1 MARSVAT
8 IGVSVTAR
16 TDKFAKG
23 MKRASRSVTVFGV
36 KVNRSTANMAKLA
49 TGFAGVTAGAASV
62 GYGLLRLM
70 RSVEDFN
77 RAMHNSMAIMGDLSE
92 TMQKDM
98 RQAAFAVARETRFS
112 ATEAAK
118 AYFFLASAGL
128 SAAESVKSLPLVARF
143 AQAGM
148 FDMARATE
156 LLTDAQ
162 SALGMRFESTLL
174 NMQALKR
181 VSDVLVRANTLA
193 NASVQQF
200 SEALTHKAGPALKIL
215 NKDIEEGVAALAAFA
230 DQGIKGTEAG
240 TALNIVLRDLTT
252 KSIRNKRA
260 FEDFNITV
268 FDSER
273 NMRNIADVIGDIERA
288 MAGMSDEA
296 KKAMLLQLGFTDK
309 SIIFIQTLIGMS
321 EAMRAYELA
330 TRAANDATEEVAGKQ
345 LTKLQEGWAQLSGTI
360 AETGSRM
367 EEFGTVTGW
376 VMKDLAKSWDIW
388 PNLLWNWRLAAEQ
401 LIFGETTLQMMND
414 AAQRNIDLDRKLA
427 ESELRKVERE
437 KKLAAQAAIRREEEL
452 AATEAARESAKEQET
467 KAKKVTAIV
476 AGLDE
481 QLKRFG
487 ETSAETAMRQAM
499 ALGAG
504 LPELARMVDAARE
517 LHALDKTRARESAV
531 ERMDEQLRRF
541 GETSAETAVR
551 QAMGLGVWGDELVR
565 MMDMTR
571 QLQALEEKRGDESM
585 LDRIT
590 SGLERQ
596 RDAMASTARE
606 LDLLEAGWYGA
617 DEAQLK
623 YISTL
628 HDQMD
633 AAKELAK
640 AERDA
645 DKEARR
651 RDRLVGGAREI
662 SLAREF
668 IPGLSAKPG
677 QTQEVHDR
685 GTDRVVEE
693 LQALRREVMGGIP
706 SVVGA

>member
-23 MKRASRSVTVFGV
+23 MKRASRSVEVFGIR
-36 KVNRSTANMAKLA
+36 VNRSTANMAKLA

-77 RAMHNSMAIMGDLSE
+77 RAMRNSQAIMGDLSD
-92 TMQKDM
+92 TMQRDM
-98 RQAAFAVARETRFS
+98 RQAAFAVARTTKFS

-128 SAAESVKSLPLVARF
+128 SAAESVKSLPIVARF

-148 FDMARATE
+148 FDLAQATD

-162 SALGMRFESTLL
+162 SALGLRFESTIL
-174 NMQALKR
+174 NMEALAR
-181 VSDVLVRANTLA
+181 VSDVLVTANTMA

-200 SEALTHKAGPALKIL
+200 SEALTNKAGAALKVL
-215 NKDIEEGVAALAAFA
+215 NKDIEEGVAVLAVFA
-230 DQGIKGTEAG
+230 DQGIKGAEGG

-252 KSIRNKRA
+252 KAIRNKQA
-260 FEDFNITV
+260 FEDFNIAV

-273 NMRNIADVIGDIERA
+273 NMRNMADIIGDVERA
-288 MAGMSDEA
+288 LSGMSDET
-296 KKAMLLQLGFTDK
+296 KKAILLQLGFADK
-309 SIIFIQTLIGMS
+309 SIIFIQTLLGMS
-321 EAMRAYELA
+321 EALREYEA
-330 TRAANDATEEVAGKQ
+330 TTRAAGDATAEVADKQ
-345 LTKLQEGWAQLSGTI
+345 LTKFQEGLNAMKGLIS
-360 AETGSRM
+360 ETGSQL
-367 EEFGTVTGW
+367 EWLGSVAGW
-376 VMKDLAKSWDIW
+376 VMKDFANLKGMWDW
-388 PNLLWNWRLAAEQ
+388 LLFGWQQRAEK
-401 LIFGETTLQMMND
+401 LMFGETEFKMLTD
-414 AAQRNIDLDRKLA
+414 AARRTAEIDKKMAVAEERKI
-427 ESELRKVERE
+427 ERD

-452 AATEAARESAKEQET
+452 AATEAARKAADEQEK
-467 KAKKVTAIV
+467 KAKKVTQIV

-487 ETSAETAMRQAM
+487 ETSAETAIRQAK

-504 LPELARMVDAARE
+504 ADEM
-517 LHALDKTRARESAV
+517 
-531 ERMDEQLRRF
+531 ERMREA
-541 GETSAETAVR
+541 SVR
-551 QAMGLGVWGDELVR
+551 
-565 MMDMTR
+565 
-571 QLQALEEKRGDESM
+571 LQALGKKRDQESAR
-585 LDRIT
+585 DRII
-590 SGLERQ
+590 SGLEHQ
-596 RDAMASTARE
+596 QDALASTARE
-606 LDLLEAGWYGA
+606 LDLVEARWNDA
-617 DEAQLK
+617 TEAQLA
-623 YISTL
+623 YINNL
-628 HDQMD
+628 HDAID
-633 AAKELAK
+633 AAKEQAK

-651 RDRLVGGAREI
+651 RERLVGGAREI

-668 IPGLSAKPG
+668 IPGLSVKPG
-677 QTQEVHDR
+677 RTQEVHDP
-685 GTDRVVEE
+685 GNDRIVQE